1 MAQINE
7 KELNRTLRSGPP
19 SGVFLLYGSDHYLVD
34 RYAALIVDRAVKGD
48 KIFNYERIDGAK
60 IDFDHLYDSVLT
72 LPMMADRRAIVLD
85 DPDIDKL
92 SAGDLDKL
100 LQILGEAV
108 EPTVLVIAI
117 KQNEF
122 LPKKSNRCRK
132 VLEAVDRL
140 GIAAELGERSAADLA
155 AFVIKRCA
163 AAGCS
168 ISKENAN
175 LLVSKTTGELI
186 AVQNEADKVIAFT
199 GSGEVAR
206 EAIDRLVSATVEA
219 EVFSLSKAILAQD
232 YTRAQS
238 ILAAL
243 IYLREP
249 AVNILHVL
257 SMAFVDLCRA
267 RASISAGVETSK
279 AASDFGYRG
288 REFAM
293 RNAYRDCRKLPQNFL
308 RRALEVLA
316 QADFTLKSSGA
327 DEKIV
332 LQKTITELFLLLGEE
347 RA

>member
-34 RYAALIVDRAVKGD
+34 RYAALIVDRAVKGE
-48 KIFNYERIDGAK
+48 KTFNYERIDGAK

-140 GIAAELGERSAADLA
+140 GIAAELGQRTAP
-155 AFVIKRCA
+155 VPGR
-163 AAGCS
+163 
-168 ISKENAN
+168 
-175 LLVSKTTGELI
+175 
-186 AVQNEADKVIAFT
+186 
-199 GSGEVAR
+199 
-206 EAIDRLVSATVEA
+206 RL
-219 EVFSLSKAILAQD
+219 
-232 YTRAQS
+232 
-238 ILAAL
+238 
-243 IYLREP
+243 
-249 AVNILHVL
+249 
-257 SMAFVDLCRA
+257 
-267 RASISAGVETSK
+267 
-279 AASDFGYRG
+279 
-288 REFAM
+288 
-293 RNAYRDCRKLPQNFL
+293 
-308 RRALEVLA
+308 
-316 QADFTLKSSGA
+316 
-327 DEKIV
+327 
-332 LQKTITELFLLLGEE
+332 
-347 RA
+347 